1 MKRALITGITG
12 QDGAYLAEYLLKKG
26 YEVHGMKRRSSLF
39 NTDRIDHLYQ
49 DPHLENRNLILH
61 YGDLTDSMNITRL
74 IQEVQPDEIYNLAA
88 MSHVHVSFQTPEY
101 VGNADG
107 LGTLRIL
114 EAVRLLGLIEK
125 TRIYQASTSE
135 LYGLVQEVPQSEKTP
150 FYPRSPYA
158 VAKLYAYWITVNY
171 REAYKMH
178 ASNGIL
184 FNHESPIRGETFV
197 TRKVTRA
204 LSRVALGMQERF
216 YMGNLSSQRDWGHA
230 KDYIKAMYLILQQDA
245 PSDYLITTGITIAIR
260 DFIIL
265 AAKEIGLTIE
275 FKGQGVDEKGYIIQV
290 DKTIFI
296 ERVGEKYLS
305 KIEEKIAKSSEVV
318 LVDPKYFRPTEVD
331 LLIGNPTKSQT
342 ILGWKPEYD
351 LKGLVED
358 MMRSDIKL
366 FKRDAYLK
374 EGGFTIM
381 NYFE

>member
-1 MKRALITGITG
+1 
-12 QDGAYLAEYLLKKG
+12 
-26 YEVHGMKRRSSLF
+26 
-39 NTDRIDHLYQ
+39 
-49 DPHLENRNLILH
+49 
-61 YGDLTDSMNITRL
+61 
-74 IQEVQPDEIYNLAA
+74 
-88 MSHVHVSFQTPEY
+88 
-101 VGNADG
+101 
-107 LGTLRIL
+107 
-114 EAVRLLGLIEK
+114 
-125 TRIYQASTSE
+125 
-135 LYGLVQEVPQSEKTP
+135 
-150 FYPRSPYA
+150 
-158 VAKLYAYWITVNY
+158 
-171 REAYKMH
+171 
-178 ASNGIL
+178 
-184 FNHESPIRGETFV
+184 
-197 TRKVTRA
+197 
-204 LSRVALGMQERF
+204 
-216 YMGNLSSQRDWGHA
+216 
-230 KDYIKAMYLILQQDA
+230 MYLILQQDA
-245 PSDYLITTGITIAIR
+245 PSDYVIATGITTAIR

-275 FKGQGVDEKGYIIQV
+275 FKGQGVDEKGYITQV

-296 ERVGEKYLS
+296 EKVGEKYLS

>member
-1 MKRALITGITG
+1 M
-12 QDGAYLAEYLLKKG
+12 
-26 YEVHGMKRRSSLF
+26 
-39 NTDRIDHLYQ
+39 
-49 DPHLENRNLILH
+49 
-61 YGDLTDSMNITRL
+61 
-74 IQEVQPDEIYNLAA
+74 
-88 MSHVHVSFQTPEY
+88 
-101 VGNADG
+101 GNADG
-107 LGTLRIL
+107 LGPLRIL
-114 EAVRLLGLIEK
+114 EAVRVLGLIEK

-245 PSDYLITTGITIAIR
+245 PSDYVIATGITTAIR

-296 ERVGEKYLS
+296 EKVGEKYLS

-318 LVDPKYFRPTEVD
+318 LVDPQYFRPTEVD